1 MKKHTWEQILVCV
14 CVRIVRT
21 DKQQKLTT
29 EMNRKVVKEEGINL
43 LNKNIF
49 AQSLFLH
56 SLALPISKLFAAFT
70 LSSKYS

>member
-1 MKKHTWEQILVCV
+1 
-14 CVRIVRT
+14 
-21 DKQQKLTT
+21 
-29 EMNRKVVKEEGINL
+29 MNRKVVKEEGINL

-70 LSSKYS
+70 LSSKYSWD